1 MADLQLTDFNWQTEA
16 NRNAHHTDKYYTNE
30 LITRRGNPFKVR
42 MSLNRPI
49 TSGEKLTFIA
59 STGPN
64 PSESARTK
72 AVMPLS
78 TESSGSPWNAVLSSN
93 NNDRSMIIAIS
104 SPANAPIGRYTLS
117 IQISS
122 QGSNTSIT
130 LGTWIQLFNPWLQ
143 ADGVFMMN
151 NAERQEYVEEDAG
164 ILYVGSTNR
173 ISMVGWNF
181 GQFEDDILNITL
193 MILDKSLN
201 FRRDPVTDVARRNDP
216 KYIGR
221 VLSGMVNGNDDNGVL
236 SGNWSGN
243 YTGGKDPR
251 NWNGSVEI
259 LKEWKKNRF
268 QPVRFGQCW
277 VFAGTLN
284 TVLRCL
290 GIPAR
295 VITNF
300 NSAHDTDR
308 NLTIDVYYDALG
320 NPVERGSDSI
330 WNFHVWNEAW
340 FVRNDL
346 HSQYNGW
353 QVLDATPQERSQ
365 GVFQCGPASVVA
377 VKQGEVNLD
386 FDMPFVFSEVNAD
399 QIIWVIGPDNSKK
412 QASTKTSSVGR
423 FISTKA
429 VGSNSRMDVTDKYK
443 YPEGSK
449 EERDVFNKALQRL
462 KPNAG
467 AFGATSSTEENPGE
481 RPPTISG
488 KFKVNGTLEVGK
500 EVNLILQ
507 LKNLSDDWK
516 TVSVNMTAWT
526 IVYNGTLV
534 HEVWKDSFTAS
545 LNPQEEMEYPLK
557 LTYAQYEN
565 FLTADNMIRITAV
578 CQVTD
583 EAEVVVE
590 RDVILDNPAITLELL
605 DQARVRTPVNV
616 QVLFANPLD
625 EPVDNCVLTVE
636 GSGLMRGNLR
646 IRVPSL
652 RPKERSNFKFEITP
666 LKSGTKQ
673 LLIDFSCS
681 KFPAIKAFLSV
692 DVTE

>member
-1 MADLQLTDFNWQTEA
+1 MQA
-16 NRNAHHTDKYYTNE
+16 NKYAHHTDKYYSNE
-30 LITRRGNPFKVR
+30 LITRRGQPFYLR
-42 MSLNRPI
+42 MSFNRPI
-49 TSGEKLTFIA
+49 ASGDKLTFTA

-72 AVMPLS
+72 AVIPLS
-78 TESSGSPWNAVLSSN
+78 TGSSGGSWSATLSSN
-93 NNDRSMIIAIS
+93 NNGAVMVTIS
-104 SPANAPIGRYTLS
+104 NPASAPIGRYTLS
-117 IQISS
+117 LQIAS
-122 QGSNTSIT
+122 QSRSTSTT
-130 LGTWIQLFNPWLQ
+130 LGTWVLLFNPWLQ

-151 NAERQEYVEEDAG
+151 NAEREEYVEEDAG
-164 ILYVGSTNR
+164 IIYVGSTNR

-181 GQFEDDILNITL
+181 GQYEEDILNISLT
-193 MILDKSLN
+193 ILDRSLN

-236 SGNWSGN
+236 SGNWSGD

-251 NWNGSVEI
+251 SWNGSVEI

-308 NLTIDVYYDALG
+308 NLTIDVYYDPLG
-320 NPVERGSDSI
+320 NPLNRGSDSI

-340 FVRNDL
+340 FIRTDL
-346 HSQYNGW
+346 NAQYNGW

-365 GVFQCGPASVVA
+365 GVFQCGPASVIA
-377 VKQGEVNLD
+377 VRQGDVNLD

-399 QIIWVIGPDNSKK
+399 QITWIISSDNSKK
-412 QASTKTSSVGR
+412 QTSSKTSSVGK

-449 EERDVFNKALQRL
+449 EEREVFKKAQQKL
-462 KPNAG
+462 KPSSG
-467 AFGATSSTEENPGE
+467 AFSSTAASEAIPEV
-481 RPPTISG
+481 RPSSISG
-488 KFKVNGTLEVGK
+488 KFKVSGVLEVGK
-500 EVNLILQ
+500 EVNLSLQ
-507 LKNLSDDWK
+507 LKNQSEDLK

-534 HEVWKDSFTAS
+534 HEVWKNSFTAS
-545 LNPQEEMEYPLK
+545 LDPQEEMEYPLK

-583 EAEVVVE
+583 EAEAVVE
-590 RDVILDNPAITLELL
+590 RDVILDNPSITLELL
-605 DQARVRTPVNV
+605 DQARVKTPVNV

-636 GSGLMRGNLR
+636 GSGLMRGNLK

-666 LKSGTKQ
+666 LRSGTKQ

>member
-1 MADLQLTDFNWQTEA
+1 MAALQLSSFDWQMQA
-16 NRNAHHTDKYYTNE
+16 NKYAHHTDKYYSNE
-30 LITRRGNPFKVR
+30 LITRRGQPFYLR
-42 MSLNRPI
+42 MSFNRPI
-49 TSGEKLTFIA
+49 ASGDKLTFTA

-72 AVMPLS
+72 AVIPLS
-78 TESSGSPWNAVLSSN
+78 TGSSGGSWSATLSSN
-93 NNDRSMIIAIS
+93 NNGAVMVTIS
-104 SPANAPIGRYTLS
+104 NPASAPIGRYTLS
-117 IQISS
+117 LQIAS
-122 QGSNTSIT
+122 QSRSTSTT
-130 LGTWIQLFNPWLQ
+130 LGTWVLLFNPWLQ

-151 NAERQEYVEEDAG
+151 NAEREEYVEEDAG
-164 ILYVGSTNR
+164 IIYVGSTNR

-181 GQFEDDILNITL
+181 GQYEEDILNISLT
-193 MILDKSLN
+193 ILDRSLN

-236 SGNWSGN
+236 SGNWSGD

-251 NWNGSVEI
+251 SWNGSVEI

-308 NLTIDVYYDALG
+308 NLTIDVYYDPLG
-320 NPVERGSDSI
+320 NPLNRGSDSI

-340 FVRNDL
+340 FIRTDL
-346 HSQYNGW
+346 NAQYNGW

-365 GVFQCGPASVVA
+365 GVFQCGPASVIA
-377 VKQGEVNLD
+377 VRQGDVNLD

-399 QIIWVIGPDNSKK
+399 QITWIISSDNSKK
-412 QASTKTSSVGR
+412 QTSSKTSSVGK

-449 EERDVFNKALQRL
+449 EEREVFKKAQQKL
-462 KPNAG
+462 KPSSG
-467 AFGATSSTEENPGE
+467 AFSSTAASEAIPEV
-481 RPPTISG
+481 RPSSISG
-488 KFKVNGTLEVGK
+488 KFKVSGVLEVGK
-500 EVNLILQ
+500 EVNLSLQ
-507 LKNLSDDWK
+507 LKNQSEDLK

-534 HEVWKDSFTAS
+534 HEVWKNSFTAS
-545 LNPQEEMEYPLK
+545 LDPQEEMEYPLK

-583 EAEVVVE
+583 EAEAVVE
-590 RDVILDNPAITLELL
+590 RDVILDNPSITLELL
-605 DQARVRTPVNV
+605 DQARVKTPVNV

-636 GSGLMRGNLR
+636 GSGLMRGNLK

-666 LKSGTKQ
+666 LRSGTKQ